1 MELKMTVNRNFIFL
15 ILFVAISSFF
25 LFWAFNNYM
34 IYEQKNSNENLMDVY
49 LNDLAKEI
57 KKNKELVLT
66 SAVLISKNDDIKRC
80 LKTNNKEDCIK
91 YLEKSKQSLVSTS
104 LFKDIK
110 IHLHRKDLKSF
121 FRLWD
126 LKNSKNDSL
135 QSFRYCLK
143 IVKNEKKPKSCIE
156 IGRFSMLIRGVSPVV
171 EDNEYLGSI
180 EAIIDFSSII
190 EHFKEKDIKLYVLMK
205 KEYLSIPTK
214 VKFKKEQI
222 LKDYVVLNNKIED
235 FSFLDNKRFE
245 HTGYIKKSNYYL
257 LYTPIYNISKEQI
270 GTYVL
275 KIYI

>member
-1 MELKMTVNRNFIFL
+1 MTINKNFVFL

-34 IYEQKNSNENLMDVY
+34 IYEQKSSNEDTMDVY

-80 LKTNNKEDCIK
+80 LKTNNKQDCIK
-91 YLEKSKQSLVSTS
+91 YLQKSKRSLVSTS

-135 QSFRYCLK
+135 KDFRYCLK
-143 IVKNEKKPKSCIE
+143 IVKNEKKAKSCIE

-171 EDNEYLGSI
+171 DNGEYLGSI

-190 EHFKEKDIKLYVLMK
+190 EHFKEKDIKLYVLMNK
-205 KEYLSIPTK
+205 DYLSIPTK

-222 LKDYVVLNNKIED
+222 LNNYVILNNKIEN

>member
-1 MELKMTVNRNFIFL
+1 MTINKNFVFL

-34 IYEQKNSNENLMDVY
+34 IYEQKSSNEDTMDVY

-80 LKTNNKEDCIK
+80 LKTNNKQDCIK
-91 YLEKSKQSLVSTS
+91 YLQKSKRSLVSTS

-135 QSFRYCLK
+135 KDFRYCLK
-143 IVKNEKKPKSCIE
+143 IVKNEKKQNP
-156 IGRFSMLIRGVSPVV
+156 
-171 EDNEYLGSI
+171 
-180 EAIIDFSSII
+180 
-190 EHFKEKDIKLYVLMK
+190 
-205 KEYLSIPTK
+205 
-214 VKFKKEQI
+214 
-222 LKDYVVLNNKIED
+222 
-235 FSFLDNKRFE
+235 
-245 HTGYIKKSNYYL
+245 
-257 LYTPIYNISKEQI
+257 
-270 GTYVL
+270 VL
-275 KIYI
+275 KLVVFPC